1 MNETTDSL
9 IAALNAADIT
19 SDNHLF
25 IRRLMDTIGISGY
38 VTKNAQSEAYVL
50 AARRD
55 GLPDLRIY
63 WGYTTGFTTEEEAAL
78 LGAALGTESGKSGK
92 LKGKWY
98 VGHPVNGGLGPR
110 GRNASTK
117 KREPD
122 KCPRCRV
129 YTLSVTG
136 ICPGCD
142 DE

>member
-9 IAALNAADIT
+9 TAALNDAGLA

-25 IRRLMDTIGISGY
+25 IRRLMDSIGIVGY
-38 VTKNAQSEAYVL
+38 VPKKASKAYVL

-63 WGYTTGFTTEEEAAL
+63 WGYTTGFTTEEEAAR

-92 LKGKWY
+92 LKGRWY
-98 VGHPVNGGLGPR
+98 VGHPVNRGLGPR
-110 GRNASTK
+110 GGNASTN
-117 KREPD
+117 KREPG
-122 KCPRCRV
+122 KCPRCRI

>member
-1 MNETTDSL
+1 MNESTDSL

-38 VTKNAQSEAYVL
+38 LTKNAQNEAYVL
-50 AARRD
+50 AQRRD

-63 WGYTTGFTTEEEAAL
+63 WGYTTGFTTEQEAAR
-78 LGAALGTESGKSGK
+78 LGATLGTESGKSGK

-98 VGHPVNGGLGPR
+98 VGHPVNRGLGPR
-110 GRNASTK
+110 RGNASTK
-117 KREPD
+117 KPEPE
-122 KCPRCRV
+122 KCPRCHI